1 MTSLRLLSENRKR
14 ACDTSSI
21 SLSLSLPLT
30 TLTSCPGR
38 ECSPWLRECHTPRT
52 WECAEGLEGCRW
64 PKDFSSTPRR
74 TSLQWTFWWRS
85 WPEHW
90 PRVSTWRSW
99 KVHQRLCSFPQ
110 SLLLKDTNT
119 VVSRFRGLGPS
130 PLKCPLNRDS
140 PLNGIIQ
147 IYWKWIFNT
156 YNQFRVKV

>member
-14 ACDTSSI
+14 AYDTSSI

-38 ECSPWLRECHTPRT
+38 ECSPWLRECRTPRT

-74 TSLQWTFWWRS
+74 TSLQWTFWWGSSPKR
-85 WPEHW
+85 W

-99 KVHQRLCSFPQ
+99 KVHHRLVFLIRYFQKILLIYTHLYILACPGISPARSSTAFFNRFISIIRSRTRAW
-110 SLLLKDTNT
+110 SLVWVPYK
-119 VVSRFRGLGPS
+119 
-130 PLKCPLNRDS
+130 
-140 PLNGIIQ
+140 
-147 IYWKWIFNT
+147 
-156 YNQFRVKV
+156 